1 MTHWIIALALATQ
14 ASPTLVEDRCAGSR
28 FTRGNLSVS
37 LSIKQIG
44 EGQPFAEY
52 IHIRS
57 LSDGGKL
64 ELTAAYMA
72 DARGSLTPRSLSM
85 QTLPQR
91 QPEDGTR
98 ETIKWRL
105 ADGPWASYPYLLNA
119 DQRGNYY
126 YRIAQSGSP
135 GSSLRTEWLDRLPQG
150 GRFSVIRVTETGEE
164 MNMVTVDYPDAAV
177 IAEVF
182 AAARTQALAK
192 LAPCSAPVHFVRQAP
207 SN

>member
-1 MTHWIIALALATQ
+1 MAHWIIALALATQ

-28 FTRGNLSVS
+28 LTRGNLSVS
-37 LSIKQIG
+37 LSIKQVG
-44 EGQPFAEY
+44 EGQPFADY
-52 IHIRS
+52 IHFRS

-64 ELTAAYMA
+64 ELTAAYIA
-72 DARGSLTPRSLSM
+72 DARGSLTPHSLGI

-91 QPEDGTR
+91 QPEDRTR
-98 ETIKWRL
+98 ETIKWKL
-105 ADGPWASYPYLLNA
+105 ADEPWVFYPHLLNA

-135 GSSLRTEWLDRLPQG
+135 GLLLRTEWLDRLPQG
-150 GRFSVIRVTETGEE
+150 GRISVIRVTETGEE
-164 MNMVTVDYPDAAV
+164 LNMVTVDYPDAAV